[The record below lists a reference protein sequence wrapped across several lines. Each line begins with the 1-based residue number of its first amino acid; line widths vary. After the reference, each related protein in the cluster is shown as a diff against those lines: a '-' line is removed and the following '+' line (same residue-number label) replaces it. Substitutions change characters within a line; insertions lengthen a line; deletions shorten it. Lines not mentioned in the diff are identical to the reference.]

1 MEVFLLLKKIFQ
13 IHKKRQ
19 NYFRKRPLEKAFKS
33 GQLNAYKHDG
43 FWKCMDTIRDKQ
55 VIEEILK
62 RKNYE
67 IVCNWLKWIYRQKFY
82 KKSSKKKL

>member
-1 MEVFLLLKKIFQ
+1 MEVFLLLKKKFLKFIKNDKT
-13 IHKKRQ
+13 ILE
-19 NYFRKRPLEKAFKS
+19 KRPLEKAFKT

-62 RKNYE
+62 
-67 IVCNWLKWIYRQKFY
+67 
-82 KKSSKKKL
+82 KKKL